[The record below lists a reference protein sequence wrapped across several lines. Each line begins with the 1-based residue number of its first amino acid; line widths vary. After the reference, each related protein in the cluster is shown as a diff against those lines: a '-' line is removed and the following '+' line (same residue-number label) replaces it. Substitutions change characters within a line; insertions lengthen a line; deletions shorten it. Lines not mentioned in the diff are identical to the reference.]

1 MIKRPQINGNQFIW
15 HEQERRRRRRRKLLF
30 PVVLGNKINTWN
42 YSLLGLHK
50 NLWVKGQS
58 NHFCP
63 NIALASYFFL
73 CFPREKQCLIT
84 HPCMTE
90 VEKCCQGPKSGWPK
104 LLGPHSRNL
113 RGEWKVINGRLWE
126 VVMIRLKIKAM
137 CVVLHATDDLSGG
150 GSGCQTH
157 LDVVCREPSLR
168 HLEAKRSSIRTGS
181 CINKSVF
188 HSLEPK
194 QQERNSS
201 CQKQSRPTKDQSKHW
216 SHNANLSH

>member
-1 MIKRPQINGNQFIW
+1 M
-15 HEQERRRRRRRKLLF
+15 
-30 PVVLGNKINTWN
+30 KINSFGMTEEGVEETRSSSCVRQNYHNAWN

-50 NLWVKGQS
+50 NLWVKGQ
-58 NHFCP
+58 NNPFCP
-63 NIALASYFFL
+63 TIALASYFFL

-104 LLGPHSRNL
+104 LLGPHSGNL
-113 RGEWKVINGRLWE
+113 GGEWKVINGRLWE
-126 VVMIRLKIKAM
+126 VVMILPKMKAV

-157 LDVVCREPSLR
+157 LDVVRREPSLR

-188 HSLEPK
+188 HSLELKQREKFKLPK
-194 QQERNSS
+194 TI
-201 CQKQSRPTKDQSKHW
+201 KTYKRPVKALES
-216 SHNANLSH
+216 